1 MKPRAALMI
10 VASVLVCSSAAL
22 AGESIASERATLHRG
37 MATPIIAQADTQQR
51 SSRSTSTR
59 SKIKLVKL
67 GVYGLIGL
75 GLAGAW
81 VYKKAMGDGSRTMD
95 EQPLVK

>member
-1 MKPRAALMI
+1 MKPHAAWMV

-22 AGESIASERATLHRG
+22 ARESVASGRATLRRSV
-37 MATPIIAQADTQQR
+37 ATPIIAQADKQQR

-67 GVYGLIGL
+67 GVYGLVGL

-81 VYKKAMGDGSRTMD
+81 VYKKAMGDGSRAMD

>member
-22 AGESIASERATLHRG
+22 AGESIASERASTHRG
-37 MATPIIAQADTQQR
+37 MVTPIIAQADTQQR

-59 SKIKLVKL
+59 SKMKLVKL

-81 VYKKAMGDGSRTMD
+81 VYKKAMGDGSRKMD